1 MKLLISYLLVLT
13 CLLTS
18 MTIAAA
24 HGNDNPN
31 EQLKAKVTKMIKQ
44 TDVSSLQ
51 KQSTEALVE
60 FIVTN
65 EQEIVVTKVTTKSIY
80 LENAIK
86 ERLNYKT
93 VSIDGLKRNQPYRLK
108 VTFLKHV

>member
-1 MKLLISYLLVLT
+1 MKLFKSSLLVLT

-18 MTIAAA
+18 LTIASA

-31 EQLKAKVTKMIKQ
+31 ELLKAKVTKMIHH
-44 TDVSSLQ
+44 TDLSSLQ
-51 KQSTEALVE
+51 KRSTEALVE

-65 EQEIVVTKVTTKSIY
+65 EQEIVVTKVITNSSY
-80 LENAIK
+80 LENTIK
-86 ERLNYKT
+86 ERLNYQT

-108 VTFLKHV
+108 VTFVKQV